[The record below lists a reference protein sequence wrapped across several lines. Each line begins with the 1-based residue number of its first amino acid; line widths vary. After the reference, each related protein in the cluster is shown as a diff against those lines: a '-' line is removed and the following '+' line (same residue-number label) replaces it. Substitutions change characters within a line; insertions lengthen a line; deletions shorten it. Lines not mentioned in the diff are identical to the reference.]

1 MKLWR
6 PGITGKLFLAIL
18 ATCIVL
24 LISMHWAVR
33 ISFERGFI
41 DYIKRGNEQRL
52 TMLGDALSE
61 QYALHGNWKFLRNN
75 DRFIFQLLKSF
86 DRDNDDRFP
95 GGRKANPG
103 GGPDGRADPDRRPGT
118 EGPPP
123 DGPPLGGPPGG
134 PRGPGPD
141 MPPHGWRT
149 LFWVVDQKGRV
160 LVGPREG
167 VPEDGSRRDI
177 VVDGVQV
184 GAVIASPVERLTR
197 NTDINF
203 DRQQKRTSWLIVA
216 LSTILA
222 ALATFPLARGLLAP
236 VKRLVEGT
244 HRLAAGDFTTRV
256 AVSSSDELG
265 RLAQDFNQLASTL
278 ERNQQ
283 MRRDLMADI
292 SHELRTPLAVLRGEL
307 EAIQDGVRKFT
318 PDSVTSLQAEV
329 ATLTKLVNDLHQLSM
344 SDEGALAYQKTSVD
358 IITLLEVAAGAF
370 RERFA
375 SRGLTI
381 AVSLPENAT
390 VFGDADRLMQLF
402 NNLLENSLRYTD
414 SGGRLLISASQEGR
428 RLILDFADSGPGVS
442 DQQLERLC
450 ERFYRAEGSR
460 NRASGGSGLGLAI
473 CVNIVAAHGGTLRAD
488 HSPFGGVS
496 IKVELPLERD
506 ISRDV

>member
-95 GGRKANPG
+95 GGRKTNAG
-103 GGPDGRADPDRRPGT
+103 GTPDGRLDIGPPDT
-118 EGPPP
+118 DGPPP
-123 DGPPLGGPPGG
+123 DGPPPDG

-160 LVGPREG
+160 LVGPRER
-167 VPEDGSRRDI
+167 VPEDGSRRNI
-177 VVDGVQV
+177 VVNGVSV

-318 PDSVTSLQAEV
+318 LDSVTSLQAEV
-329 ATLTKLVNDLHQLSM
+329 ATLTKLVDDLHQLSM

-390 VFGDADRLMQLF
+390 VFGDGDRLMQLF

-414 SGGRLLISASQEGR
+414 SGGRLLISASQTGR
-428 RLILDFADSGPGVS
+428 RIILDFADSGPGVS

-506 ISRDV
+506 TPRDV

>member
-18 ATCIVL
+18 TTCIVL

-95 GGRKANPG
+95 GGRKTNAG
-103 GGPDGRADPDRRPGT
+103 GTPDGRLDIGPPDT
-118 EGPPP
+118 DGPPP
-123 DGPPLGGPPGG
+123 DGPPPDG

-160 LVGPREG
+160 LVGPRER
-167 VPEDGSRRDI
+167 VPEDGSRRNI
-177 VVDGVQV
+177 VVNGVSV

-329 ATLTKLVNDLHQLSM
+329 ATLTKLVDDLHQLSM

-390 VFGDADRLMQLF
+390 VFGDGDRLMQLF

-414 SGGRLLISASQEGR
+414 SGGRLLISASQTGR
-428 RLILDFADSGPGVS
+428 RIILDFADSGPGVS

-506 ISRDV
+506 TPRDV

>member
-95 GGRKANPG
+95 GGRKTNAG
-103 GGPDGRADPDRRPGT
+103 GTPDGRLDIGPPDT
-118 EGPPP
+118 DGPPP
-123 DGPPLGGPPGG
+123 DGPPPDG

-160 LVGPREG
+160 LVGPRER
-167 VPEDGSRRDI
+167 VPEDGSRRNI
-177 VVDGVQV
+177 VVNGVSV

-329 ATLTKLVNDLHQLSM
+329 ATLTKLVDDLHQLSM

-390 VFGDADRLMQLF
+390 VFGDGDRLMQLF

-414 SGGRLLISASQEGR
+414 SGGRLLISASQTGR
-428 RLILDFADSGPGVS
+428 RIILDFADSGPGVS

-460 NRASGGSGLGLAI
+460 NRASGGSGLGLAT
-473 CVNIVAAHGGTLRAD
+473 AAPYGPTIRLLAGLAL
-488 HSPFGGVS
+488 
-496 IKVELPLERD
+496 K
-506 ISRDV
+506 

>member
-1 MKLWR
+1 MKFWR
-6 PGITGKLFLAIL
+6 PGITGKLFIAIL

-61 QYALHGNWKFLRNN
+61 QYAQHGSWKFLRNN
-75 DRFIFQLLKSF
+75 DRFIFQLLKTF
-86 DRDNDDRFP
+86 ERDNDDHSPQGRGMDSGPMDAP
-95 GGRKANPG
+95 GPG
-103 GGPDGRADPDRRPGT
+103 PVPEDMPLDAAPDRPL
-118 EGPPP
+118 EGPRG
-123 DGPPLGGPPGG
+123 D
-134 PRGPGPD
+134 RGPGPD
-141 MPPHGWRT
+141 IPPHGWRT
-149 LFWVVDQKGRV
+149 MFWVVDQKGRV
-160 LVGPREG
+160 LVGPRERVPKDGTRRSIMVNG
-167 VPEDGSRRDI
+167 VE
-177 VVDGVQV
+177 V

-216 LSTILA
+216 LATLLA

-244 HRLAAGDFTTRV
+244 HRLAAGDFSTRV
-256 AVSSSDELG
+256 TATSSDELG
-265 RLAQDFNQLASTL
+265 RLARDFNQLASTL

-307 EAIQDGVRKFT
+307 EAIQDGIRKFT
-318 PDSVTSLQAEV
+318 PDSITSLQAEV
-329 ATLTKLVNDLHQLSM
+329 ATLTKLVDDLHQLSM
-344 SDEGALAYQKTSVD
+344 SDEGALSYQKTSVD
-358 IITLLEVAAGAF
+358 IINLLEVAAGAF

-375 SRGLTI
+375 SRGLAI
-381 AVSLPENAT
+381 SVSLPESAT
-390 VFGDADRLMQLF
+390 IFGDRDRLMQLF

-414 SGGRLLISASQEGR
+414 SGGSLQISASQSGHM
-428 RLILDFADSGPGVS
+428 LVLDFADSAPGVT
-442 DQQLERLC
+442 DEQLERLV
-450 ERFYRAEGSR
+450 ERFYRTEGSR

-473 CVNIVAAHGGTLRAD
+473 CLNIVAAHGGTLRAG
-488 HSPFGGVS
+488 HSPLGGVS
-496 IKVELPLERD
+496 IKVELPLERNL
-506 ISRDV
+506 SRDV

>member
-1 MKLWR
+1 VKLWR

-95 GGRKANPG
+95 GGRKTNAG
-103 GGPDGRADPDRRPGT
+103 GTPDGRLDIGPPDT
-118 EGPPP
+118 DGPPP
-123 DGPPLGGPPGG
+123 DGPPPDG

-160 LVGPREG
+160 LVGPRER
-167 VPEDGSRRDI
+167 VPEDGSRRNI
-177 VVDGVQV
+177 VVNGVSV

-329 ATLTKLVNDLHQLSM
+329 ATLTKLVDDLHQLSM

-390 VFGDADRLMQLF
+390 VFGDGDRLMQLF

-414 SGGRLLISASQEGR
+414 SGGRLLISASQTGR
-428 RLILDFADSGPGVS
+428 RIILDFADSGPGVS

-506 ISRDV
+506 TPRDV

>member
-95 GGRKANPG
+95 GGRKTNAG
-103 GGPDGRADPDRRPGT
+103 GTPDGRLDIGPPDT
-118 EGPPP
+118 DGPPP
-123 DGPPLGGPPGG
+123 DGPPPDG

-160 LVGPREG
+160 LVGPRER
-167 VPEDGSRRDI
+167 VPEDGSRRNI
-177 VVDGVQV
+177 VVNGVSV

-329 ATLTKLVNDLHQLSM
+329 ATLTKLVDDLHQLSM

-390 VFGDADRLMQLF
+390 VFGDGDRLMQLF

-414 SGGRLLISASQEGR
+414 SGGRLLISASQTGR
-428 RLILDFADSGPGVS
+428 RIILDFADSGPGVS

-473 CVNIVAAHGGTLRAD
+473 CVNIVAANGGTLRAD

-506 ISRDV
+506 TPRDV